1 MQNIKAHFVSYFFV
15 MKVCWHSTRKIC
27 WYICWYTTC
36 IIYNFITR
44 NDSESSNILA
54 KYSAFYQL
62 HVPAFQVVSFLQAL
76 CYFGFLHSH
85 RHLFLFHF
93 WPLFHTLYLIYI
105 YLHLHDMCF
114 NILES
119 FITFIISKRIKFKCS
134 VLFGTRSLLDRLLT
148 ILQLPVHLSKVIE
161 MDSNIIFQ
169 CID

>member
-1 MQNIKAHFVSYFFV
+1 MQNITAHFISYFFV

-62 HVPAFQVVSFLQAL
+62 HVPTFQMLSFLQAL

-85 RHLFLFHF
+85 RHLLLFHF
-93 WPLFHTLYLIYI
+93 WPLFHTLYFIYI
-105 YLHLHDMCF
+105 YIYMIY
-114 NILES
+114 ILMFLNYLFLLSYRKELNLN
-119 FITFIISKRIKFKCS
+119 
-134 VLFGTRSLLDRLLT
+134 VLCCLEH
-148 ILQLPVHLSKVIE
+148 IVYW
-161 MDSNIIFQ
+161 
-169 CID
+169 IDY